1 MNARVLELIQR
12 PENISAEDISF
23 LQSEIDKFPY
33 MQSIRTL
40 HLSAIHQF
48 NTENYHRELTKTAA
62 YTTDKKI
69 LYHFINF
76 KKVSYH
82 CITCVTFLTQT
93 SLRFVRVAQNLLR
106 LQ

>member
-12 PENISAEDISF
+12 PENISAEDISV

-48 NTENYHRELTKTAA
+48 NTENYHKELPKPQLILRI
-62 YTTDKKI
+62 KKF
-69 LYHFINF
+69 FII
-76 KKVSYH
+76 S
-82 CITCVTFLTQT
+82 
-93 SLRFVRVAQNLLR
+93 
-106 LQ
+106 